1 MQPNCDCSNKDQ
13 LCLSL
18 EPELTKIFTESRDY
32 DELLY
37 AWKSW
42 HDVTGPKMRHPFA
55 QTVSINNKA
64 AKENGYK
71 DLSENW
77 LEDYEDKDF
86 ENKMDKLFEQI
97 QPLYLELH
105 KYVKRKLDEKYGA
118 NYRPNHDENLIQ
130 AHLLGCIFKIIYR
143 PINQRLNWNSFF
155 LNRKYVGSNMG

>member
-1 MQPNCDCSNKDQ
+1 MNSELQRIYSTAKVCPQTQPNCDCSNKDQ

-130 AHLLGCIFKIIYR
+130 AHLLGCIF
-143 PINQRLNWNSFF
+143 
-155 LNRKYVGSNMG
+155 